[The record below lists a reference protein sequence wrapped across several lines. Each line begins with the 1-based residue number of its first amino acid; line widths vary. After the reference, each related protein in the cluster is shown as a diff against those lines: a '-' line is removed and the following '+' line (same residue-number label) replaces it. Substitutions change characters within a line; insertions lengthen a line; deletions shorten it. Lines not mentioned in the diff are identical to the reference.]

1 MKSEPIIVLIR
12 FTTERDAKAFASYQM
27 NYIPGL
33 NEAREAVKAELARR
47 RKAKRE
53 AKKAAPVVKRQG
65 DTVMLN
71 RDWK

>member
-12 FTTERDAKAFASYQM
+12 FTTEKDAKEFANYQM
-27 NYIPGL
+27 NYMAPL

-47 RKAKRE
+47 RKAKRD
-53 AKKAAPVVKRQG
+53 AKKAALVVDRQG
-65 DTVMLN
+65 DSFMLK